1 MSALLYQT
9 FVDAQRTK
17 APPNTAPP
25 KEPARYATKL
35 MSFLFTEEEM
45 IGGLIGPI
53 ERKTTK
59 TELDPDRL
67 QILRSK

>member
-1 MSALLYQT
+1 MHKGRNLLQI
-9 FVDAQRTK
+9 
-17 APPNTAPP
+17 PHPP

-59 TELDPDRL
+59 FIIFSYLHLD
-67 QILRSK
+67 

>member
-1 MSALLYQT
+1 MH
-9 FVDAQRTK
+9 
-17 APPNTAPP
+17 
-25 KEPARYATKL
+25 EGRYATKL

-59 TELDPDRL
+59 TELYL
-67 QILRSK
+67 LTFYYEQH